1 VPQLNGAWHVAELPV
16 PEQTWPFEQGAFVDP
31 QLATQVLVS
40 GFEHDSP
47 LAQFFVPQSNVGSV
61 WQVALLP
68 VPEQTAGRVQRPPVL
83 PQLATH
89 VLVSLLAHDWPLGQL
104 TVPQSK
110 LGGAEQVEVSL
121 FVHVWPL
128 GQLTVPQS
136 NVGVGVVPT
145 WTSTQTR
152 SNRPSETLMI
162 EACLTHFLPSA
173 HCFVH
178 VGSLPVGAATH

>member
-1 VPQLNGAWHVAELPV
+1 MPQLNVGGAWHVAELPV

-31 QLATQVLVS
+31 QLATHVLVS
-40 GFEHDSP
+40 EFEHDSP
-47 LAQFFVPQSNVGSV
+47 LAQFFVPQSNSVGV
-61 WQVALLP
+61 LQVALLP
-68 VPEQTAGRVQRPPVL
+68 EPEQTAGRVQRPPVL
-83 PQLATH
+83 PQLATQ
-89 VLVSLLAHDWPLGQL
+89 VLVALLAHD
-104 TVPQSK
+104 
-110 LGGAEQVEVSL
+110 
-121 FVHVWPL
+121 WPL